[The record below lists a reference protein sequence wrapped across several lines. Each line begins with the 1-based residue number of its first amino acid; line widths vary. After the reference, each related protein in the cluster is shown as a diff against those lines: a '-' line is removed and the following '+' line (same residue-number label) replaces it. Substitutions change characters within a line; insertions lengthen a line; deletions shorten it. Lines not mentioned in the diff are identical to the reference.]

1 MIKNRNLMT
10 GLIAKSELYFTIF
23 FYLLLE
29 VIKNK
34 TFFNVTTHTN
44 LVNLEQFLQNSIE
57 SY

>member
-10 GLIAKSELYFTIF
+10 GLIAKSELYFTFF
-23 FYLLLE
+23 FYLSLE

-34 TFFNVTTHTN
+34 TFFNVTTHTI